1 MKNTLQKYLQ
11 TMVTEARLGSM
22 RKSVQYRRRLLAL
35 SGREFHAEQIVWID
49 YFLVLLVVY
58 LGKSIKNFYS
68 LVQKVIIKKNH
79 QPTKPCRFP
88 TARQL
93 KHNGNSIDFQ
103 WGKLQ
108 GTNYLCS
115 RIVAWSAAT
124 HWGANEMYF
133 NPCMQYASDKSIRIT
148 FFSF

>member
-1 MKNTLQKYLQ
+1 M
-11 TMVTEARLGSM
+11 TEARLGSM

-35 SGREFHAEQIVWID
+35 LGREFHGEQIVCID
-49 YFLVLLVVY
+49 YFLVLLVAY

-68 LVQKVIIKKNH
+68 LVQKVILKKH

-93 KHNGNSIDFQ
+93 KRNGNSIDFQ

-115 RIVAWSAAT
+115 RIVAWSEAT
-124 HWGANEMYF
+124 HWGANQMDF
-133 NPCMQYASDKSIRIT
+133 NPSMQYAPDNSIRIK